1 MVTKVNHAGADP
13 GPDLLLGSVDD
24 LVHGPADRRSRL
36 DPVETLQVKRSAL
49 AARDPGSIL
58 TDLAGISETVVV
70 IAG

>member
-49 AARDPGSIL
+49 AVRDPSIL